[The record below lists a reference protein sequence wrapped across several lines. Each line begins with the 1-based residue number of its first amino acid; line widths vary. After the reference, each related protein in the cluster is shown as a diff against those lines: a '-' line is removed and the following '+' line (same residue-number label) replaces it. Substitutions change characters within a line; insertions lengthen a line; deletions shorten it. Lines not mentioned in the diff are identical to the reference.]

1 MSSYIETTLCQHQQ
15 ADQFPY
21 NHFLYLLDS
30 LVCGTLTLICKCMI
44 LLFVCQPTTVYMP
57 VFTNTPEACDF
68 SMTTWIEP
76 AVQHLKAKSIREYQ
90 RFVKILVTGAI
101 SMEDKA
107 HPKIAPYYV
116 LLKAVKND
124 KLSGSMVSVERV
136 S

>member
-1 MSSYIETTLCQHQQ
+1 
-15 ADQFPY
+15 
-21 NHFLYLLDS
+21 
-30 LVCGTLTLICKCMI
+30 
-44 LLFVCQPTTVYMP
+44 MP

-68 SMTTWIEP
+68 STTTWIQP
-76 AVQHLKAKSIREYQ
+76 VQHLKVKASREYH

-124 KLSGSMVSVERV
+124 TLSGSMVSVEIV
-136 S
+136 L